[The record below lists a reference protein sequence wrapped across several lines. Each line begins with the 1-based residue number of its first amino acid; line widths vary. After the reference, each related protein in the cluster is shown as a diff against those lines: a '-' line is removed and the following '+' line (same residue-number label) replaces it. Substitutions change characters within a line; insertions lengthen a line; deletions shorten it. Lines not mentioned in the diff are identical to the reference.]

1 MGSGRVLVSGGFTGT
16 ANNNFIAPF
25 PLGLLQ
31 VYGPDTGAW
40 SDLEPAAGPGL
51 LYSSVSLA
59 DGGVLFVGLTEVESG
74 VASMASIFDPAGDS
88 WARVPGPTAARANPH
103 LVLLEDGRVL
113 AAGGLDFSNA
123 DAFARPEVVQTVE
136 IYDPASQTWR
146 AAASLKEASSDQW
159 LFLLRDGRVVSLGT
173 VVDDSSDTTT
183 NAEVYDP
190 AANEWTLVSDVEP
203 YYAPNNA
210 VQLSDGRLLVLGALS
225 ARRGHSTRNGQVSSV
240 ELPDGRVL
248 DSEEIEQQFP
258 DAKIYDPQG
267 GTWTPAGG
275 MSATRANASLTLLPD
290 GRVLAAGGEDPE
302 GADYLLHSTTEIFD
316 PSTNTWSP
324 GPDLAGPRT
333 SHTATLLPDGQV
345 LLTGGIGINLE
356 IDERFPLQSTE
367 FVGIGAAPPASL
379 ASLSYT
385 PVALCPPDPAP
396 TLGGALTPAPP
407 GTSPLAVLDAAREA
421 TAAADSYHLEMDT
434 GGTIGSEGSIAHD
447 STRLSMDYQTP
458 DLSAGCFALLSPYF
472 GFIELQMYVVGDD
485 TYATDPKTSEWR
497 MAGGSQPFDNALDF
511 MNDDIAASYTGLA
524 LEGVEN
530 LDGVSCYRIAG
541 SVPADV
547 LAEVTLFADLVLG
560 EGGTLSFVYW
570 VGVTDGLVKRF
581 TTEGSLEVGE
591 GKTQSISIEIRIS
604 KIGEELAI
612 EVSDLSG
619 A

>member
-1 MGSGRVLVSGGFTGT
+1 MGGGRVLVSGGFTGT
-16 ANNNFIAPF
+16 ANNNVIAPF

-59 DGGVLFVGLTEVESG
+59 DGGVLFVGLTEAESG
-74 VASMASIFDPAGDS
+74 VASMAGIFDPAGDS
-88 WARVPGPTAARANPH
+88 WAPVPGPTAARANPH

-159 LFLLRDGRVVSLGT
+159 LFLLSDGRVVSLGT
-173 VVDDSSDTTT
+173 VVDDSSDTTAH
-183 NAEVYDP
+183 AEVYDP
-190 AANEWTLVSDVEP
+190 AADVWTLVSDVEP

-225 ARRGHSTRNGQVSSV
+225 ARRGHSTRNGQISSV
-240 ELPDGRVL
+240 ELPDGKAL
-248 DSEEIEQQFP
+248 NSEEIEQQFSA
-258 DAKIYDPQG
+258 AKIYDPQG

-275 MSATRANASLTLLPD
+275 MSVTRANASLTLLPD

-367 FVGIGAAPPASL
+367 FVDIGAAPPSSSRL
-379 ASLSYT
+379 
-385 PVALCPPDPAP
+385 PFVHP
-396 TLGGALTPAPP
+396 GGFVPSRP
-407 GTSPLAVLDAAREA
+407 
-421 TAAADSYHLEMDT
+421 
-434 GGTIGSEGSIAHD
+434 
-447 STRLSMDYQTP
+447 
-458 DLSAGCFALLSPYF
+458 SAG
-472 GFIELQMYVVGDD
+472 
-485 TYATDPKTSEWR
+485 
-497 MAGGSQPFDNALDF
+497 AGECADACP
-511 MNDDIAASYTGLA
+511 TGERL
-524 LEGVEN
+524 
-530 LDGVSCYRIAG
+530 R
-541 SVPADV
+541 
-547 LAEVTLFADLVLG
+547 
-560 EGGTLSFVYW
+560 
-570 VGVTDGLVKRF
+570 
-581 TTEGSLEVGE
+581 
-591 GKTQSISIEIRIS
+591 
-604 KIGEELAI
+604 
-612 EVSDLSG
+612 
-619 A
+619 